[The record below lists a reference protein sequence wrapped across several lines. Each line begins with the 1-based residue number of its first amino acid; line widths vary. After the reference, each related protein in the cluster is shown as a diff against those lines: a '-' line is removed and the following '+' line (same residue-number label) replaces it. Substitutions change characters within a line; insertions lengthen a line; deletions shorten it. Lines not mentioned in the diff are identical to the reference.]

1 MYDVWLQRYKNQ
13 KIKGRDKDQL
23 FYQPEV
29 QLTTF
34 VHLLQD
40 SGLAL
45 GNVLTVSV
53 IPKHILIL
61 GNVKTVFIVPKQ
73 IRILGNDFST

>member
-1 MYDVWLQRYKNQ
+1 M
-13 KIKGRDKDQL
+13 
-23 FYQPEV
+23 
-29 QLTTF
+29 
-34 VHLLQD
+34 LQD